1 MRHLPGKGLFIALM
15 FIAGSFAILFLQL
28 STATVAQAQ
37 SNSADI
43 LGTKAYLESL
53 LVQRFSNELSTQ
65 VDQSQFELSAQ
76 IDVIKVKPTE
86 DKKSDDYTYTDL
98 DLGFLDPE
106 KLLTK
111 TQENELQH
119 FLASYRI
126 RKVLIQAG
134 LSPDLTDEDKAVVEK
149 WLGERV
155 KQEFGNSGSSQVQYI
170 RVPASKTQPP
180 VVKGPMDMLK
190 DMQDLAGQLVMALA
204 LVIAAVLFGL
214 FGRPKS
220 APSSEPSASV
230 NVNNTFEGEGAGMGG
245 GAGSATLGGN
255 MQTETIANESL
266 KKQIED
272 LSQQIIDIA
281 PKVTGELDKVVK
293 EWCRAGETGYEQ
305 VACLAQ
311 VVGETIGKVPVP
323 EDFRQDVTDVFANMY
338 KMDMDKKLDRLTRV
352 YWDLMAV
359 LNLGTEALHRPFSFL
374 GSASNVMTQQV
385 LLENS
390 PQVQA
395 VATYYMPKKQRK
407 AYFGGLSNDQKMQLL
422 MEASSLQKLPYS
434 EVEGIEGTVAPM
446 FSDDTEEKIVV
457 LSKTLA
463 GLVEVM
469 SYRDGIVMLK
479 DLSGPVLEEYKRTQ
493 PSLAF
498 LHEWP
503 EEPLSL
509 FIQQSGQDEL
519 MALMATR
526 PDLKDTIMNV
536 LPPRMRQILEDDIG
550 NLDNMKESEQEQYLQ
565 NLHMQL
571 VLFVDQGHVELAS
584 AFNTELKAVT
594 DEPAA

>member
-1 MRHLPGKGLFIALM
+1 MRLLPWIWALV
-15 FIAGSFAILFLQL
+15 FSSSAW
-28 STATVAQAQ
+28 AQADG
-37 SNSADI
+37 ADI

-53 LVQRFSNELSTQ
+53 LVQRFSNDLATQ
-65 VDQSQFELSAQ
+65 VEKSQFELSAQ
-76 IDVIKVKPTE
+76 IDVVKVKPNE
-86 DKKSDDYTYTDL
+86 DKKNDTYTYTDL

-106 KLLTK
+106 KLLTRS
-111 TQENELQH
+111 QENELQH

-134 LSPDLTDEDKAVVEK
+134 LSSDLNDEDKATVEK
-149 WLGERV
+149 WLGDRV
-155 KQEFGNSGSSQVQYI
+155 KQEFGNSGTSKVQYI

-190 DMQDLAGQLVMALA
+190 DMQDLAGQIVMALA
-204 LVIAAVLFGL
+204 LVLAAILFGL
-214 FGRPKS
+214 LGKPKAAS
-220 APSSEPSASV
+220 NSEPSASV
-230 NVNNTFEGEGAGMGG
+230 NVNNTFEGEGAGAGG
-245 GAGSATLGGN
+245 GAASLAGGN

-272 LSQQIIDIA
+272 LSQQIIEIA

-311 VVGETIGKVPVP
+311 VVGESIGKVPVP
-323 EDFRQDVTDVFANMY
+323 DEFRQDVTDVFSNMY

-352 YWDLMAV
+352 YWDMMAV

-395 VATYYMPKKQRK
+395 VATYYMPLKQRR
-407 AYFGGLSNDQKMQLL
+407 AYFGGLSSEQKMQLL
-422 MEASSLQKLPYS
+422 SEASSLQKLKYS
-434 EVEGIEGTVAPM
+434 EIEGIEADVAPM
-446 FSDDTEEKIVV
+446 FSDDSDEKIVV

-469 SYRDGIVMLK
+469 SYRDAIVMLK
-479 DLSGPVLEEYKRTQ
+479 DLDGPVLQEFKRTQ

-498 LHEWP
+498 IHEWP
-503 EEPLSL
+503 EEPLAL

-536 LPPRMRQILEDDIG
+536 LPPRMRQILEDDIS
-550 NLDNMKESEQEQYLQ
+550 NIDNMKESEQEQLLQ

-571 VLFVDQGHVELAS
+571 VLFVDQGQIELAS
-584 AFNTELKAVT
+584 AFNQELKAVPN
-594 DEPAA
+594 EPAA